1 MADLLRFGMFAEV
14 MSGLA
19 CSTRSWIQGPFSPSP
34 LLLGGFLSCISGQE
48 TILVW
53 SVSASFPRLKELHLF
68 PHLYHAPLNMY
79 SREPDGHRYLGADRQ
94 QLV

>member
-19 CSTRSWIQGPFSPSP
+19 CSSRSWIQGPFSPSP
-34 LLLGGFLSCISGQE
+34 LLLGGFRSCISGQE

-53 SVSASFPRLKELHLF
+53 SVSSSFPRIKELHLF
-68 PHLYHAPLNMY
+68 PHYTLPCTFKYVFTWTRW
-79 SREPDGHRYLGADRQ
+79 S
-94 QLV
+94 